1 MKTFPDNKDKIF
13 SISSIDEFNDIALE
27 IFNYQYNNC
36 ELYRS
41 FVNYIGIKLNDV
53 NHFKK
58 IPFLPIE
65 FFKNRRI
72 YSSFE
77 PVDKIFRS
85 SGTTSSELS
94 NHHIADLSVYYKS
107 FRTCF
112 ELFYGNISNYCV
124 LALLPSY
131 LERQSSSL
139 IFMVEDMINRSND
152 ENSGFY
158 LDNFQQL
165 AEKLK
170 ELNSKNRKVLLIG
183 VTFAL
188 LDLAEKYSFKLSDI
202 IVMETGGMKGRRK
215 EITRNEVHKIL
226 CKCFNINSVHSEYGM
241 TELLSQAYSK
251 GEGIFHTPPWMKI
264 LIRDVNDPLTLL
276 ECNRT
281 GGINIIDLANYNSCS
296 FIATQ
301 DLGKLHHQGSFE
313 VIGRFDA
320 SDIRGCNLLI
330 G

>member
-1 MKTFPDNKDKIF
+1 M
-13 SISSIDEFNDIALE
+13 
-27 IFNYQYNNC
+27 NY
-36 ELYRS
+36 LG
-41 FVNYIGIKLNDV
+41 VKLNDV

-72 YSSFE
+72 YSSSK

-165 AEKLK
+165 SFSQKIIALK
-170 ELNSKNRKVLLIG
+170 QLNLKQYL
-183 VTFAL
+183 
-188 LDLAEKYSFKLSDI
+188 
-202 IVMETGGMKGRRK
+202 
-215 EITRNEVHKIL
+215 
-226 CKCFNINSVHSEYGM
+226 
-241 TELLSQAYSK
+241 
-251 GEGIFHTPPWMKI
+251 
-264 LIRDVNDPLTLL
+264 
-276 ECNRT
+276 
-281 GGINIIDLANYNSCS
+281 
-296 FIATQ
+296 
-301 DLGKLHHQGSFE
+301 
-313 VIGRFDA
+313 
-320 SDIRGCNLLI
+320 
-330 G
+330 